1 MPTPYM
7 REDEM
12 ETPLTETEIRIE
24 IGKLLCRLAGW
35 KNAPPP
41 GAMTVAEYALL
52 SEYDGD
58 DDVRGK
64 MYG

>member
-1 MPTPYM
+1 M

-35 KNAPPP
+35 KPP

-52 SEYDGD
+52 SEYDND

>member
-1 MPTPYM
+1 
-7 REDEM
+7 M
-12 ETPLTETEIRIE
+12 ETPRTETEIRIE

-41 GAMTVAEYALL
+41 WAMTVAEYALL

>member
-1 MPTPYM
+1 MA
-7 REDEM
+7 
-12 ETPLTETEIRIE
+12 TPLTETEIRIE

-35 KNAPPP
+35 KPP
-41 GAMTVAEYALL
+41 GECTVAEYALL

>member
-1 MPTPYM
+1 MA
-7 REDEM
+7 
-12 ETPLTETEIRIE
+12 TPLTETEIRIE

-35 KNAPPP
+35 KPP

-52 SEYDGD
+52 AEYDGD

>member
-1 MPTPYM
+1 M

-12 ETPLTETEIRIE
+12 ATPLTETEIRIE

-35 KNAPPP
+35 KPP
-41 GAMTVAEYALL
+41 GECTVAEYALL
-52 SEYDGD
+52 SEYDND